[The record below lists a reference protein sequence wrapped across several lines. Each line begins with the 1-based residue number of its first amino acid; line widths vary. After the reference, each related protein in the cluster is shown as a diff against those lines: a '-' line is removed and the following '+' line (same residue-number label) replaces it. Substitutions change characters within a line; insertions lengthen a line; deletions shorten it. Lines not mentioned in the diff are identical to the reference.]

1 MKLLIGLLLF
11 TNVAVAQIN
20 SIGDISLNKPQ
31 ITIPFALFAGICDGL
46 SQTLYAHYG
55 AFENRFPNANDQY
68 WNPYVSWTNKY
79 ANNDPNLGEKF
90 PGSTTLFVFT
100 TDAYHLFRTINK
112 VNLLTLGA
120 LEFSEKRPILNY
132 AIDFILYSAVYSAG
146 FTLTYQVFFK

>member
-1 MKLLIGLLLF
+1 MKLLFGLLLF
-11 TNVAVAQIN
+11 TNVAMAQIN
-20 SIGDISLNKPQ
+20 NIGDISLNKPQ

-55 AFENRFPNANDQY
+55 SFENRFPNANDQY

-79 ANNDPNLGEKF
+79 ENNDPNLGEKF
-90 PGSTTLFVFT
+90 PGSTPLFVFT

-120 LEFSEKRPILNY
+120 LEFSEKRPLLNY